1 MRLLP
6 ALVLIIA
13 LVVMPSCKYV
23 KNWGLFGK
31 KERARAEMQ
40 ARQDS
45 LRIADSLRNA
55 QQLLITLENARQDS
69 IRRAEEER
77 LAHARNKYNIIIG
90 SFLTPQY
97 AQGMLSEYNEQGHDA
112 EIIKMEGSSFELVVA
127 EGHNDFRKAIERLKE
142 FQDTVQIDSWIYVRN

>member
-1 MRLLP
+1 
-6 ALVLIIA
+6 
-13 LVVMPSCKYV
+13 
-23 KNWGLFGK
+23 
-31 KERARAEMQ
+31 MQ

-127 EGHNDFRKAIERLKE
+127 EGHNDYRKAIERLKE